1 MEAVQERSQPRAGH
15 PGGGREYPLQQTAER
30 LNRQLGLYLS
40 EGQQRGLAT
49 GLLVGSALA
58 GAIVAWS
65 ITDGIRRKG
74 L

>member
-1 MEAVQERSQPRAGH
+1 
-15 PGGGREYPLQQTAER
+15 LQQTAER

>member
-1 MEAVQERSQPRAGH
+1 MEAVQERGQYQAGSAAE
-15 PGGGREYPLQQTAER
+15 REYPLQQTAER

-65 ITDGIRRKG
+65 LTEGIRRKSG
-74 L
+74 

>member
-1 MEAVQERSQPRAGH
+1 MEAVQERAQYQTGGAGE
-15 PGGGREYPLQQTAER
+15 REYPLQRTAER

-65 ITDGIRRKG
+65 ITDGIRRKSG
-74 L
+74 